1 MKTALLAGTNSS
13 CGKTTLML
21 TLLQYFQSKQQSI
34 TAFKAGPDFL
44 DPLWHQAITGKP
56 SYNLDTRMMGAEMC
70 RQQLQQVEQ
79 TDVAL
84 IEGVMGLFDG
94 ASGVGGEG
102 SSVDLAG
109 VLQCP
114 VILVVDA
121 GGMSGTIA
129 PLVSGFYEF
138 AKQKGVRLSGI
149 IANRVGSAHHA
160 ELLSHALQDYQLP
173 PLIAWMERNS
183 ETLASRHL
191 GLKIPDN
198 SAVLNFLP
206 FFHVNETVFAK
217 AFSEITYPS
226 ILSVNDLPRLNGV
239 TVAVTKDEACC
250 FMYPANLD
258 WLKAQGAEVIFFSP
272 VAGDLIPENAT
283 AVWLTGG
290 YPELCAEQL
299 STSKTWQSL
308 KTFIEAGK
316 SVLAECGGAMI
327 LGREIIDLDGKRWE
341 MANVLPYISVMQTK
355 LVSLGYRQEL
365 SGAKGHEFH
374 YSKRENDENLTA
386 CFNMEKGDA
395 GIRYKN
401 VRASYIHWYFPS
413 APAMSAS
420 WFLNALKN
428 D

>member
-1 MKTALLAGTNSS
+1 MKIALLAGTHSG

-21 TLLQYFQSKQQSI
+21 TLLQYFQHRQQSI
-34 TAFKAGPDFL
+34 TTFKAGPDFL
-44 DPLWHQAITGKP
+44 DPLWHQAITSKP
-56 SYNLDTRMMGAEMC
+56 SYNLDTRMMGADMC
-70 RQQLQQVEQ
+70 RLQLQHVEQ

-94 ASGVGGEG
+94 ASGVGGAG
-102 SSVDLAG
+102 SSVDLAS

-138 AKQKGVRLSGI
+138 AKQKGVKISGI
-149 IANRVGSAHHA
+149 IANHVGSKHHA
-160 ELLSHALQDYQLP
+160 ELLNEALNDYGLP
-173 PLIAWMERNS
+173 PLIAWLERNS
-183 ETLASRHL
+183 QTLGSRHL
-191 GLKIPDN
+191 GLKTPNGNVPDLL
-198 SAVLNFLP
+198 A
-206 FFHVNETVFAK
+206 FFHVNETLFATAFADVFCSGVLLADNSSLLKK
-217 AFSEITYPS
+217 AI
-226 ILSVNDLPRLNGV
+226 I
-239 TVAVTKDEACC
+239 AIAKDEPC
-250 FMYPANLD
+250 FLIYPANID
-258 WLKAQGAEVIFFSP
+258 WLKSQVSEIIFYS
-272 VAGDLIPENAT
+272 ALSGDSIPNNAT

-290 YPELCAEQL
+290 YPELFTEQL

-316 SVLAECGGAMI
+316 PVLAECGGAMI
-327 LGREIIDLDGKRWE
+327 LGREIIDLNGKRWE
-341 MANVLPYISVMQTK
+341 MANALPYISAMQTK
-355 LVSLGYRQEL
+355 LVALGYRLEI

-386 CFNMEKGDA
+386 CFKMDKGDA

-413 APAMSAS
+413 APEIIAS
-420 WFLNALKN
+420 WFC
-428 D
+428 

>member
-34 TAFKAGPDFL
+34 VAFKAGPDFL

-94 ASGVGGEG
+94 VSGVGGEG
-102 SSVDLAG
+102 SSVDLAKE
-109 VLQCP
+109 LQCP

-138 AKQKGVRLSGI
+138 AKQKSVRISGI

-160 ELLSHALQDYQLP
+160 ELLTHALQNYQLP
-173 PLIAWMERNS
+173 PLIAWIERNS
-183 ETLASRHL
+183 ETLGSRHL
-191 GLKIPDN
+191 GLKIPKN
-198 SAVLNFLP
+198 SAVPNFLP
-206 FFHVNETVFAK
+206 FFHVNETAFTE
-217 AFSEITYPS
+217 AFSETIYPS
-226 ILSVNDLPRLNGV
+226 VLSANNPPLLKNVII
-239 TVAVTKDEACC
+239 AIAKDEVCC

-290 YPELCAEQL
+290 YPELFAEQL

-316 SVLAECGGAMI
+316 PVLAECGGSMI
-327 LGREIIDLDGKRWE
+327 LGREIVDLEG
-341 MANVLPYISVMQTK
+341 
-355 LVSLGYRQEL
+355 
-365 SGAKGHEFH
+365 
-374 YSKRENDENLTA
+374 
-386 CFNMEKGDA
+386 
-395 GIRYKN
+395 
-401 VRASYIHWYFPS
+401 
-413 APAMSAS
+413 
-420 WFLNALKN
+420 
-428 D
+428 